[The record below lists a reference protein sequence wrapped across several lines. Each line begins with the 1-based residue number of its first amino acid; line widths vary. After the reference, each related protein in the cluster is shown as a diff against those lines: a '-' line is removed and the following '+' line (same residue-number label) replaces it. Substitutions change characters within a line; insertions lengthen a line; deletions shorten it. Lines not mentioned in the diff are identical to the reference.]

1 VKEDP
6 MLVQHILSFFADHMK
21 SVSTE
26 QSASSHQGA
35 EKSELL
41 ERQGTTGWLSSPV
54 QNSPSKSSAQETP
67 VLGFTQ
73 ESDAKA
79 PKSSKKATGLQ
90 KESQHLLSDEAQ
102 GLSLRYSLHS
112 SQPWPPPPKQR
123 APSSQVHILV
133 GQVMGFF
140 IPHRPGILEY

>member
-1 VKEDP
+1 MKEDP
-6 MLVQHILSFFADHMK
+6 KLVQHILSFFADHMK

-41 ERQGTTGWLSSPV
+41 EHQGTTGWLSSPV

-73 ESDAKA
+73 ESDAKGQ
-79 PKSSKKATGLQ
+79 SI
-90 KESQHLLSDEAQ
+90 LLAYELWCLWGYTIFFSRQ
-102 GLSLRYSLHS
+102 N
-112 SQPWPPPPKQR
+112 
-123 APSSQVHILV
+123 LV
-133 GQVMGFF
+133 TEV
-140 IPHRPGILEY
+140 